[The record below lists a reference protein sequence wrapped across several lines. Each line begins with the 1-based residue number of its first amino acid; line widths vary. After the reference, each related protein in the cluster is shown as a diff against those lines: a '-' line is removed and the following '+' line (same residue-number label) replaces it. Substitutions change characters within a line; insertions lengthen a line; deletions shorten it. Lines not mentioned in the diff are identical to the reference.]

1 METPHLMIRNY
12 INSFENLDFMRE
24 SLLGHG
30 IYSKNYPE
38 HGLMIIYT
46 KYEPIVGDKSLCTI
60 VRKNLDNNE
69 ENIKSGDL
77 SKQISTEDISRLKIE
92 CRSLIIDTEKKEI
105 VSYSCNTPI
114 CNLEAINYLLNN
126 KSSPK
131 ISNNIEKFKC
141 YEGTLLS
148 LFKHK
153 NRWYLSTRRNL
164 DSKDSIWNNVSY
176 YDLFLDVID
185 NDNIKSLDEFV
196 DNLDESYCY
205 YFILIHHMNKNIVDY
220 SSKFGNDYKKL
231 CLAFVR
237 KKNDLSEIDLTNI
250 ESENSDIDNSLLN
263 SVNKILS
270 LKNIFLAEKID
281 QDADNGLYSESFSF
295 GPESENKSKI
305 LDDPLE
311 KMTSCDDEGVII
323 RIKNN
328 NNISHFLKIQT
339 YSYQF
344 NKAIGA
350 EKNIFK
356 GFLNLYQ
363 NNQLVNY
370 LECNSNLSP
379 YKKIINPLN
388 IQESYDTVG
397 IIDSVFKVCTS
408 ELYELFKMLWDIKTG
423 KQLDTEI
430 YKILPKE
437 YKTVLYNIR
446 GIYYKKKYDNNKS
459 STSHEDFNTLKLKHS
474 D

>member
-12 INSFENLDFMRE
+12 INSFDNLDFMRE

-153 NRWYLSTRRNL
+153 NRWYLSTRRCIES
-164 DSKDSIWNNVSY
+164 DKSIW
-176 YDLFLDVID
+176 
-185 NDNIKSLDEFV
+185 KS
-196 DNLDESYCY
+196 
-205 YFILIHHMNKNIVDY
+205 
-220 SSKFGNDYKKL
+220 
-231 CLAFVR
+231 
-237 KKNDLSEIDLTNI
+237 
-250 ESENSDIDNSLLN
+250 
-263 SVNKILS
+263 
-270 LKNIFLAEKID
+270 
-281 QDADNGLYSESFSF
+281 
-295 GPESENKSKI
+295 NKSYFK
-305 LDDPLE
+305 LFTECLGSSFDYF
-311 KMTSCDDEGVII
+311 TSQLF
-323 RIKNN
+323 
-328 NNISHFLKIQT
+328 ISQ
-339 YSYQF
+339 
-344 NKAIGA
+344 
-350 EKNIFK
+350 
-356 GFLNLYQ
+356 
-363 NNQLVNY
+363 
-370 LECNSNLSP
+370 
-379 YKKIINPLN
+379 
-388 IQESYDTVG
+388 
-397 IIDSVFKVCTS
+397 
-408 ELYELFKMLWDIKTG
+408 
-423 KQLDTEI
+423 
-430 YKILPKE
+430 
-437 YKTVLYNIR
+437 
-446 GIYYKKKYDNNKS
+446 
-459 STSHEDFNTLKLKHS
+459 
-474 D
+474 